1 MVHMGFLWVAIA
13 SLHPMEVADGR
24 SSHGIHHRDRNSPDR
39 RGRACAIRSASAGK
53 KRTGRFCAPRPFG
66 GDSSLAPWSR
76 SGWPWNDGS
85 LVDSDGPFDSIGR
98 LIARSAVGLRWHHSP
113 PFDRTIYESLPSSDA
128 GPTPPRFLAGRVVLP
143 CRLSVDRLRW
153 KIPALEI
160 VFSRL
165 KKAASQRGTFVLA
178 CRMDRDC

>member
-1 MVHMGFLWVAIA
+1 
-13 SLHPMEVADGR
+13 MEGHRMAFTIGPKSPR
-24 SSHGIHHRDRNSPDR
+24 SSRKCVCHPVCVGWQ
-39 RGRACAIRSASAGK
+39 